1 MRLSNVL
8 YILGDETR
16 LRILNLLT
24 RQELCVCLI
33 EDTLNIPQY
42 NVSKHLIR
50 LRNSGIIRCRRIAQ
64 WCFYSIDESFKE
76 QFQELFESFINLWKK
91 DKQYIEDLKRL
102 EYQLETNDCCKK
114 LLLNLNN

>member
-42 NVSKHLIR
+42 NVSKHLNR
-50 LRNSGIIRCRRIAQ
+50 LRNSGIITCRRIAQ
-64 WCFYSIDESFKE
+64 WCFYSIDDSFKE
-76 QFQELFESFINLWKK
+76 QFNELLNSFINLLKM
-91 DKQYIEDLKRL
+91 DNQYIEDLQRL
-102 EYQLETNDCCKK
+102 DYELENNDCCKK
-114 LLLNLNN
+114 LLQNLKK